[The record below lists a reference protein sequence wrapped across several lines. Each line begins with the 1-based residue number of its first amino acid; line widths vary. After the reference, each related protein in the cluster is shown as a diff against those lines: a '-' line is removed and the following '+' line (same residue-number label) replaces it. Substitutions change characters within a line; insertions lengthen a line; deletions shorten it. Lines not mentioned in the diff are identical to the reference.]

1 MVSDNVKFAMCMTCI
16 MSIMLGGT
24 IHYMSSYYK
33 ENYKIELEIIN
44 DFYEKQSDDMSSY
57 YKENYKIELEIIK
70 DFYEKQSDDKIRSY
84 KAYNGILSNHTNGI
98 NGVYFPDEDYYCVN
112 VWERTI
118 GEIQKTEYHEH
129 CHYLIDNDKDN
140 HFCKNGN

>member
-33 ENYKIELEIIN
+33 ENYKIEL
-44 DFYEKQSDDMSSY
+44 K
-57 YKENYKIELEIIK
+57 IIK

-140 HFCKNGN
+140 HFCENGN